1 MPKYQKPTNASKTRH
16 AVQQAKAWRMQREM
30 YEVGKLSDDQR
41 LYYYEAKRCGA
52 SHNDAMEAA
61 ETNGYQ
67 S

>member
-1 MPKYQKPTNASKTRH
+1 
-16 AVQQAKAWRMQREM
+16 VQQAKAWRMQREM